1 LINIHHQGLFK
12 IIEFSLNLFLL
23 LSKTNEK
30 KSFMTEYKNSVTRKT
45 RFFSLDELTVNVRDM
60 SIHNIFAFQLN
71 YNQYLYK
78 SDK

>member
-1 LINIHHQGLFK
+1 
-12 IIEFSLNLFLL
+12 
-23 LSKTNEK
+23 
-30 KSFMTEYKNSVTRKT
+30 MTEYKNSVTRKT
-45 RFFSLDELTVNVRDM
+45 RFFSLDELIVHVRDM